1 MATVKM
7 MQGDSFAVFFA
18 IRLQDTGDLITPY
31 MVSEVEV
38 SIGDSIRKTYT
49 SGEVSYDATQLQW
62 YFVPTQEE
70 TFSLDPD
77 SYEVQAR
84 VKFRN
89 EQYSSVRGTNIG
101 SIMILDA
108 QSEEVI

>member
-18 IRLQDTGDLITPY
+18 IRMKDTGDLITPS

-38 SIGDSIRKTYT
+38 SVGDSIRKTYT
-49 SGEVSYDATQLQW
+49 SGEVSYDATQRQW
-62 YFVPTQEE
+62 YFVPSQED
-70 TFSLDPD
+70 TFSLDSD
-77 SYEVQAR
+77 GYEVQAR

-89 EQYSSVRGTNIG
+89 EQYSSVRGINLG
-101 SIMILDA
+101 YIMILDA
-108 QSEEVI
+108 HSEEVI

>member
-18 IRLQDTGDLITPY
+18 IRMNDTDDLITPA

-38 SIGDSIRKTYT
+38 YVGDSIRKTYT
-49 SGEVSYDATQLQW
+49 SGEVSYDESQLQW
-62 YFVPTQEE
+62 YFVPSQEN

-89 EQYSSVRGTNIG
+89 EQYSSVRGINLG
-101 SIMILDA
+101 YIMILDA
-108 QSEEVI
+108 HSEEVI